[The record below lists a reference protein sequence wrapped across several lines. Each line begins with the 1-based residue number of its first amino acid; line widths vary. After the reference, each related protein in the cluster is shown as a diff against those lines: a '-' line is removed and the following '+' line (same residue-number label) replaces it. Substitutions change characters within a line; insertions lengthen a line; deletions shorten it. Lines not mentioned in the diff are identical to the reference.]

1 MADAIPSV
9 AVSPAVHPADGMDRW
24 LGEEQLFRTAIEHTP
39 DYAFI
44 LFDPENRVLR
54 WNGGAEKAF
63 GYTESEILGAPGSLF
78 FVPEDRANGAVEEEF
93 TTAQRDGKAEDERWH
108 LRKDGSRFWSNGV
121 MRPLYDGSGQ
131 LKGFLKILRDLTTQ
145 KQAQE
150 QLERSE
156 EQLRLF
162 VENVTDY
169 ALFQV
174 DPHGLVTSWNTGAQ
188 RITGYAE
195 GDILGRHL
203 SLLCTQDDLEARYID
218 SELDRALAKGS
229 AEKSAGLYAR
239 RDTAFGRAG

>member
-1 MADAIPSV
+1 
-9 AVSPAVHPADGMDRW
+9 
-24 LGEEQLFRTAIEHTP
+24 
-39 DYAFI
+39 
-44 LFDPENRVLR
+44 
-54 WNGGAEKAF
+54 
-63 GYTESEILGAPGSLF
+63 
-78 FVPEDRANGAVEEEF
+78 
-93 TTAQRDGKAEDERWH
+93 
-108 LRKDGSRFWSNGV
+108 
-121 MRPLYDGSGQ
+121 MRPLYDPSGQ

-229 AEKSAGLYAR
+229 AEKNAGLYAR